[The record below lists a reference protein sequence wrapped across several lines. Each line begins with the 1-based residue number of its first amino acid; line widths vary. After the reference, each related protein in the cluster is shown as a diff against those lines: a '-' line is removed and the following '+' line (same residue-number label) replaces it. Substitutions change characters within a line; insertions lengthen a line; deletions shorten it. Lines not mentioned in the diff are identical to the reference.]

1 MSKVD
6 LVTEINE
13 ELSTE
18 STGTAISRF
27 LQRRSNTRSASVI
40 PFCDGALQRSL
51 QECKV
56 ENNLIKLHALKK
68 SSKSALFKKKCDAL
82 LTILETLLIPSDYK
96 TNSDVITSGQRVK
109 GFMHF
114 QDALDIYIDT
124 LGLQSEGFY
133 SRESDLKARLRDALL
148 NREHGIRCI
157 LYKHPSGTQYIILDS
172 DEVDLVLFLQ
182 DITVKEKTFERDL
195 SNEFLPI
202 LSYNFAQNVLRYMDS
217 EYDRTVFNPIS
228 PGGGRIP
235 PPVRLSLIT
244 PKRHKVSK

>member
-6 LVTEINE
+6 LVTEVNE

-18 STGTAISRF
+18 STGTAISHF

-40 PFCDGALQRSL
+40 PFCDGALQRSLQRSL

-109 GFMHF
+109 DLCIFRMH
-114 QDALDIYIDT
+114 LIYILT
-124 LGLQSEGFY
+124 HWAFSLRVFIP
-133 SRESDLKARLRDALL
+133 RKA
-148 NREHGIRCI
+148 I
-157 LYKHPSGTQYIILDS
+157 
-172 DEVDLVLFLQ
+172 
-182 DITVKEKTFERDL
+182 
-195 SNEFLPI
+195 
-202 LSYNFAQNVLRYMDS
+202 
-217 EYDRTVFNPIS
+217 
-228 PGGGRIP
+228 
-235 PPVRLSLIT
+235 
-244 PKRHKVSK
+244 